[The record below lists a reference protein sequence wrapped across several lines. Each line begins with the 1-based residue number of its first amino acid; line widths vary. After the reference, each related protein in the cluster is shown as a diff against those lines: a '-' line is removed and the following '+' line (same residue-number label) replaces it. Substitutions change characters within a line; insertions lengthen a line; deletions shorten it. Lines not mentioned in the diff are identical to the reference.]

1 MAGNLWPK
9 WRNAAGVIVGLILF
23 VWLVAPVAASPNGQP
38 AFPEGESEYFQ
49 LTGHYVKGPL
59 LEFFRKYGGSR
70 IFGYP
75 QTEVFYDPRLGIWVQ
90 YFDNVRMEWHPE
102 NPAPYRV
109 QLGLLGED
117 LGRRTPPIPSSQ
129 VPRSNPLWQYFP
141 ETGHT
146 LSYAFLSFYNQNGG
160 LNVFGYPISEP
171 MLENGRIVQYFQRTR
186 LEWHPERPR
195 GDRVVVGALGLAYI
209 QKFGVPE
216 EYRKPQPLSARP
228 VVPAPEGETELRA
241 YAFVRYPVTGREGYQ
256 TVYLY
261 VTGGGR
267 QPMKGVTATAKVYFP
282 SGSVTYPMNATD
294 SRGISSL
301 TFYFSGLP
309 SGQKIVVEIIV
320 QAGTRTTLAPASFVV
335 WY

>member
-1 MAGNLWPK
+1 MADNFWLRIGRKGIL
-9 WRNAAGVIVGLILF
+9 VGLVVL
-23 VWLVAPVAASPNGQP
+23 VWLVAPVVASPNGQP

-49 LTGHYVKGPL
+49 LTGHYVKGPFL
-59 LEFFRKYGGSR
+59 DFFRKRGGSR

-75 QTEVFYDPRLGIWVQ
+75 QTEVFYDPRLGLWVQ
-90 YFDNVRMEWHPE
+90 YFDNVRMEWHPQ
-102 NPAPYRV
+102 NPAPYKV
-109 QLGLLGED
+109 QLGLLGEE
-117 LGRRTPPIPSSQ
+117 LGKRTPPIPPDRA
-129 VPRSNPLWQYFP
+129 PRGNPFQRYFP

-146 LSYAFLSFYNQNGG
+146 VSYAFLTFYNQNGG
-160 LNVFGYPISEP
+160 LDIFGYPISEP
-171 MLENGRIVQYFQRTR
+171 LVENGRIVQYFQRIR
-186 LEWHPERPR
+186 MEWHPERPR

-228 VVPAPEGETELRA
+228 AAAVAPSEGTALRA

-261 VTGGGR
+261 VTGAGR
-267 QPMKGVTATAKVYFP
+267 QPLKGVLATATVHFP
-282 SGSVTYPMNATD
+282 SGPVVYPMDATD
-294 SRGISSL
+294 SRGISGL

-309 SGQKIVVEIIV
+309 SGRKIVIEVTAQV
-320 QAGTRTTLAPASFVV
+320 GTQTVTVPTSFVV